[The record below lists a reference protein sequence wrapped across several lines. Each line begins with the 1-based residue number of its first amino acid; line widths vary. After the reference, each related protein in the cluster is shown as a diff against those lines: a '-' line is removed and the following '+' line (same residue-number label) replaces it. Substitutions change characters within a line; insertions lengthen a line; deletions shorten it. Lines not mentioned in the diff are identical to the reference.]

1 MNTLNVVSYSLY
13 DTRNTKYDS
22 EVSQSMQTIKTDL
35 GEISVT
41 KETIESMVSLNLADV
56 KGVVGSKKSIIKEIT
71 DMLMGNISENK
82 IKETS
87 RTIKVE
93 IKDNKPL
100 INLYIII
107 KYGVRIPDIAWDIQ
121 NRVKENLME
130 KLGIEINE
138 IDIHIQGIQFP
149 KKTQSRRDLVASNLF
164 VKVF

>member
-1 MNTLNVVSYSLY
+1 MG
-13 DTRNTKYDS
+13 
-22 EVSQSMQTIKTDL
+22 QSMYTIKTDL

-41 KETIESMVSLNLADV
+41 EETIRSIVSLNLVDV
-56 KGVVGSKKSIIKEIT
+56 KGVVANRRSIIKEIT
-71 DMLMGNISENK
+71 DMLRGDTSENE
-82 IKETS
+82 IEEAS

-121 NRVKENLME
+121 NRVKENLMK
-130 KLGIEINE
+130 KLGININE
-138 IDIHIQGIQFP
+138 IDIHVQGIQFP

-164 VKVF
+164 VEVF

>member
-1 MNTLNVVSYSLY
+1 
-13 DTRNTKYDS
+13 
-22 EVSQSMQTIKTDL
+22 
-35 GEISVT
+35 
-41 KETIESMVSLNLADV
+41 
-56 KGVVGSKKSIIKEIT
+56 VVGSRKTIIKEIT
-71 DMLMGNISENK
+71 DMLSGDTDGNESDIS
-82 IKETS
+82 S

-138 IDIHIQGIQFP
+138 IDIHIEGIQFP

-164 VKVF
+164 VKVI